1 MKRVY
6 TQTFPEERIKVD
18 DTIDKYFESFLDPKE
33 EMTDGDRSDEEIF
46 KALKALNS
54 EGWREAILQIMQHEM
69 QHKTKKA

>member
-1 MKRVY
+1 M
-6 TQTFPEERIKVD
+6 D

-69 QHKTKKA
+69 QHEMQHKTKKPESIRLLSSG